1 MCLFID
7 RLKKIR
13 YFNKNF
19 EHNLG
24 MRNRMQDYKKMDK
37 YCQSNLYNHVPNRP
51 RLLRFSSL
59 FVIASGLLLAIILMA
74 IMNSNNETMVQST
87 TENVGLSVSA
97 TQNNSSIDPIP
108 NQAQTIHQPV
118 APQWQNIPIAEG
130 DTLISLLSDLNVN
143 SQDTFDLLNIP
154 EVKKTLAHLSVGQ
167 NLQVKINDDN
177 HLTALRYPVS
187 DSTILTVSNE
197 NNNYVAK
204 LDHLKTNVKDVYTSA
219 TINNSLY
226 TAASQ
231 AGLSTKTTMQLINI
245 FSSKVNFSKDIH
257 QGDSFQLIYQ
267 DKYNKKQDLGPGD
280 ILAARL
286 YVGDKAYTAIA
297 YQDKNGETN
306 YYTPTGGSLKSG
318 FLRKPVH
325 YTRVSSP
332 FNMHRFHPILHIRR
346 PHEGVDL
353 ASPRG
358 TPVKAAANGKI
369 VFMGKDG
376 GYGNLIKI
384 DHGHYVA
391 TRYAHLS
398 RFAKGLHVGSYVHEG
413 QRIAYVGSTGLAT
426 GPHLHFE
433 VRIHNI
439 PKNPFTVALPNFGKP
454 LPTKDKTNF
463 LAQADKL
470 MVELNQ
476 KQPTTMLANNITT
489 SPSSSNNDSQA

>member
-1 MCLFID
+1 
-7 RLKKIR
+7 
-13 YFNKNF
+13 
-19 EHNLG
+19 
-24 MRNRMQDYKKMDK
+24 
-37 YCQSNLYNHVPNRP
+37 
-51 RLLRFSSL
+51 
-59 FVIASGLLLAIILMA
+59 
-74 IMNSNNETMVQST
+74 
-87 TENVGLSVSA
+87 
-97 TQNNSSIDPIP
+97 
-108 NQAQTIHQPV
+108 
-118 APQWQNIPIAEG
+118 PIAEG

-297 YQDKNGETN
+297 YQDKNGET
-306 YYTPTGGSLKSG
+306 
-318 FLRKPVH
+318 
-325 YTRVSSP
+325 
-332 FNMHRFHPILHIRR
+332 
-346 PHEGVDL
+346 
-353 ASPRG
+353 
-358 TPVKAAANGKI
+358 
-369 VFMGKDG
+369 
-376 GYGNLIKI
+376 
-384 DHGHYVA
+384 
-391 TRYAHLS
+391 
-398 RFAKGLHVGSYVHEG
+398 
-413 QRIAYVGSTGLAT
+413 
-426 GPHLHFE
+426 
-433 VRIHNI
+433 
-439 PKNPFTVALPNFGKP
+439 
-454 LPTKDKTNF
+454 
-463 LAQADKL
+463 
-470 MVELNQ
+470 
-476 KQPTTMLANNITT
+476 
-489 SPSSSNNDSQA
+489 

>member
-1 MCLFID
+1 
-7 RLKKIR
+7 
-13 YFNKNF
+13 
-19 EHNLG
+19 
-24 MRNRMQDYKKMDK
+24 MQDYKKMDK

-245 FSSKVNFSKDIH
+245 FSS
-257 QGDSFQLIYQ
+257 
-267 DKYNKKQDLGPGD
+267 
-280 ILAARL
+280 
-286 YVGDKAYTAIA
+286 
-297 YQDKNGETN
+297 
-306 YYTPTGGSLKSG
+306 
-318 FLRKPVH
+318 
-325 YTRVSSP
+325 
-332 FNMHRFHPILHIRR
+332 
-346 PHEGVDL
+346 
-353 ASPRG
+353 
-358 TPVKAAANGKI
+358 
-369 VFMGKDG
+369 
-376 GYGNLIKI
+376 
-384 DHGHYVA
+384 
-391 TRYAHLS
+391 
-398 RFAKGLHVGSYVHEG
+398 
-413 QRIAYVGSTGLAT
+413 
-426 GPHLHFE
+426 
-433 VRIHNI
+433 
-439 PKNPFTVALPNFGKP
+439 
-454 LPTKDKTNF
+454 
-463 LAQADKL
+463 
-470 MVELNQ
+470 
-476 KQPTTMLANNITT
+476 
-489 SPSSSNNDSQA
+489 

>member
-1 MCLFID
+1 
-7 RLKKIR
+7 
-13 YFNKNF
+13 
-19 EHNLG
+19 
-24 MRNRMQDYKKMDK
+24 
-37 YCQSNLYNHVPNRP
+37 
-51 RLLRFSSL
+51 
-59 FVIASGLLLAIILMA
+59 
-74 IMNSNNETMVQST
+74 
-87 TENVGLSVSA
+87 
-97 TQNNSSIDPIP
+97 
-108 NQAQTIHQPV
+108 
-118 APQWQNIPIAEG
+118 
-130 DTLISLLSDLNVN
+130 
-143 SQDTFDLLNIP
+143 
-154 EVKKTLAHLSVGQ
+154 
-167 NLQVKINDDN
+167 
-177 HLTALRYPVS
+177 
-187 DSTILTVSNE
+187 
-197 NNNYVAK
+197 
-204 LDHLKTNVKDVYTSA
+204 KTNVKDVYTSA

-369 VFMGKDG
+369 VFMGKD
-376 GYGNLIKI
+376 
-384 DHGHYVA
+384 
-391 TRYAHLS
+391 
-398 RFAKGLHVGSYVHEG
+398 
-413 QRIAYVGSTGLAT
+413 
-426 GPHLHFE
+426 
-433 VRIHNI
+433 
-439 PKNPFTVALPNFGKP
+439 
-454 LPTKDKTNF
+454 
-463 LAQADKL
+463 
-470 MVELNQ
+470 
-476 KQPTTMLANNITT
+476 
-489 SPSSSNNDSQA
+489 